1 MTRSLTRPI
10 ALGTIALAATAG
22 VAAVPATSL
31 ASKAKKPAPKPKVV
45 KVEDDFYSVSRL
57 KIKPGTQVK
66 FQWAKTNFDSHNVT
80 LHKGPKGIND
90 SKFTS
95 RTGASGIRFSPTFTK
110 PGTYH
115 FHCTIHRQMMVTIT
129 VKR

>member
-1 MTRSLTRPI
+1 MTRSLRSPI
-10 ALGTIALAATAG
+10 ALGTIALAATAS

-31 ASKAKKPAPKPKVV
+31 ASKAPKKPAPKVV
-45 KVEDDFYSVSRL
+45 KVEDDFYSVAKL

-80 LHKGPKGIND
+80 LIKGPKGIND
-90 SKFTS
+90 SKFKS
-95 RTGASGIRFSPTFTK
+95 KTGASGIKFSPTFTK

-115 FHCTIHRQMMVTIT
+115 FECTIHLQMMVTIT
-129 VKR
+129 VKK